1 MLTPMTL
8 LNLARVAGSALGV
21 GLVASACSSTPA
33 QPQAFVKL
41 VMTSSNTFPG
51 MCVGYPS
58 DTTIMQVGEPGDPN
72 VMPAIQPTRVTTGAS
87 SVLIS
92 CSVHPTG
99 SDNFQVDLAISQG
112 DVSGMGSSSL
122 TVSGVVNS
130 STGGTNV
137 DGNVST
143 TVGGGYQ
150 SKTCNV
156 TFTTLPGTGAS
167 PSGPPVDAGRIWA
180 HLSCDGIQDPSITTQ
195 SGGLSTCDAEV
206 DFIFE
211 NCGT

>member
-1 MLTPMTL
+1 
-8 LNLARVAGSALGV
+8 
-21 GLVASACSSTPA
+21 
-33 QPQAFVKL
+33 
-41 VMTSSNTFPG
+41 

-72 VMPAIQPTRVTTGAS
+72 VVPAVQPTRVTTGAS

-99 SDNFQVDLAISQG
+99 SDNFQVTLAISQG
-112 DVSGMGSSSL
+112 NVSGMGSSSL

-130 STGGTNV
+130 STGGSNV

-150 SKTCNV
+150 SKTCSI
-156 TFTTLPGTGAS
+156 TFNTPGTGAS
-167 PSGPPVDAGRIWA
+167 PSGSPVDAGRIWA
-180 HLSCDGIQDPSITTQ
+180 HLSCDGIEDPSIAA
-195 SGGLSTCDAEV
+195 GGGPSTCDAEV

>member
-8 LNLARVAGSALGV
+8 LNIARVAGSALGI

-41 VMTSSNTFPG
+41 IMTASTTSPG
-51 MCVGYPS
+51 MCTGYPS

-72 VMPAIQPTRVTTGAS
+72 VTPVVQPTRVTTGAS

-99 SDNFQVDLAISQG
+99 SDNFQVDLQISQG
-112 DVSGMGSSSL
+112 EMTATVGSSSL
-122 TVSGVVNS
+122 TISGVVNS
-130 STGGTNV
+130 STGGSNV

-150 SKTCNV
+150 STACSI
-156 TFTTLPGTGAS
+156 TFDPPGIGAY
-167 PSGPPVDAGRIWA
+167 PSGPPVAAGRIWA
-180 HLSCDGIQDPSITTQ
+180 HLSCGSIQDPSIAA
-195 SGGLSTCDAEV
+195 GGGPSTCDAEV

>member
-1 MLTPMTL
+1 MLPPMTL

-33 QPQAFVKL
+33 QPQAFVTL
-41 VMTSSNTFPG
+41 IMTSSNTFPG

-58 DTTIMQVGEPGDPN
+58 DTTVMQVGEPGNPN
-72 VMPAIQPTRVTTGAS
+72 VSPAIQPTRVTTGAS

-92 CSVHPTG
+92 CSVHPIG

-112 DVSGMGSSSL
+112 NVSGMGSSSL
-122 TVSGVVNS
+122 TVSGVVSS
-130 STGGTNV
+130 STGGSNV

-150 SKTCNV
+150 SKTCSI
-156 TFTTLPGTGAS
+156 TFNTPGIGAY
-167 PSGPPVDAGRIWA
+167 PSGLPVDAGRIWA

>member
-1 MLTPMTL
+1 MLPPMTL
-8 LNLARVAGSALGV
+8 PNLARVAGSALGV

-41 VMTSSNTFPG
+41 VMTSSLTSPG

-72 VMPAIQPTRVTTGAS
+72 VVPAVQPTRVTTGAS

-99 SDNFQVDLAISQG
+99 SDNFQVTLAISQG
-112 DVSGMGSSSL
+112 NVSGMGSSSL

-130 STGGTNV
+130 STGGSNV

-150 SKTCNV
+150 SKTCSI
-156 TFTTLPGTGAS
+156 TFNTPGTGAS
-167 PSGPPVDAGRIWA
+167 PSGSPVDAGRIWA
-180 HLSCDGIQDPSITTQ
+180 HLSCDGIEDPSIAA
-195 SGGLSTCDAEV
+195 GGGPSTCDAEV

>member
-1 MLTPMTL
+1 MLPPMTL

-41 VMTSSNTFPG
+41 VMTSSTTFPG

-58 DTTIMQVGEPGDPN
+58 DTTVMQVGEPGDAN
-72 VMPAIQPTRVTTGAS
+72 VTPAVQPTRVTTGAS

-99 SDNFQVDLAISQG
+99 NDNFQVTLAISQG
-112 DVSGMGSSSL
+112 NVSGMGSSSL

-130 STGGTNV
+130 STGGSNV

-150 SKTCNV
+150 SKTCSV
-156 TFTTLPGTGAS
+156 TFNTPGTGAS